1 MKRDLFKML
10 MCLVVCG
17 TSVQA
22 TTLSETD
29 TITESE
35 LNCFTQRVTTDTR
48 VKDTLKTYKNKTW
61 GDLFK
66 STFMI
71 GQGPKRLSGMK
82 TYLSMTKLERGKLC
96 PGIPL

>member
-61 GDLFK
+61 SDLFN
-66 STFMI
+66 SELMI

-82 TYLSMTKLERGKLC
+82 TYLSTVQSERSKLC